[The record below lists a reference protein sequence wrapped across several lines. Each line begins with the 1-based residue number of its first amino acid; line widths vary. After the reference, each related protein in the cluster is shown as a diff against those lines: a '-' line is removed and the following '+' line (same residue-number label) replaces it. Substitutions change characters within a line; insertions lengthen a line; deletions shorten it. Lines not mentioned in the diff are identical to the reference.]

1 VHLPHCYQSN
11 DRRRI
16 AEEPATRAAEGL
28 PQAGFVFCCF
38 NASWKI
44 TPTVFDL
51 WMRLLSAVKDSVLW
65 LLDDNDT
72 ARRNLRQAAAK
83 RGVDPDRLVFA
94 RRAQPAMH
102 LARHR
107 LADLFLDTL
116 PYNAH
121 TSASDALWT
130 GLPLVTC
137 TGRAFDG
144 RVATSLLREVGLG
157 ELIAGTLED
166 YEALALALARDP
178 QRLARVRARLVGK
191 IPSSPLFDIAGFCTR
206 LETAYQRMVDR
217 ARAGQ
222 TPESFGLSP

>member
-1 VHLPHCYQSN
+1 MHLPHCYQCN

-16 AEEPATRAAEGL
+16 ADEPVTRAAEGL
-28 PQAGFVFCCF
+28 PQTGFVFCCF
-38 NASWKI
+38 NAAWKI
-44 TPTVFDL
+44 TPAVFDI
-51 WMRLLSAVKDSVLW
+51 WMRLLSAVEGSVLW

-83 RGVDPDRLVFA
+83 RGIDPDRLVFA
-94 RRAQPAMH
+94 GRAQPAMH

-121 TSASDALWT
+121 TTASDALWA

-157 ELIAGTLED
+157 ELITATLED
-166 YEALALALARDP
+166 YEALALALAQGP
-178 QRLARVRARLVGK
+178 ERLAAIRARLAENILV
-191 IPSSPLFDIAGFCTR
+191 FAAVRYRR
-206 LETAYQRMVDR
+206 LLCGHRNR
-217 ARAGQ
+217 
-222 TPESFGLSP
+222 LSAHG